1 MHRLLA
7 VSIGFAML
15 AGCTDLPADP
25 VFVGARVDPIDC
37 ADGQRECVVVFSEA
51 DGNRAGT
58 GSCVLYA
65 TTRHG
70 RVAVAASG
78 ELELVPG
85 AAVEWVVRVPSHF
98 DDWDPVCVP
107 TAEG

>member
-7 VSIGFAML
+7 VSIGLVML
-15 AGCTDLPADP
+15 VGCGALPADP

-37 ADGQRECVVVFSEA
+37 ADGQPECVRVSSEV
-51 DGNRAGT
+51 DGNRVGRGA
-58 GSCVLYA
+58 CLLYA

-70 RVAVAASG
+70 RVAVAASD
-78 ELELVPG
+78 ELELVPD
-85 AAVEWVVRVPSHF
+85 AVVEWVVRVPSHF
-98 DDWDPVCVP
+98 DEWDPVCAP